1 LTNFPRRDKVHTLK
15 ANHDRNFVRLAEFAG
30 REFEASGK
38 SMKDVAAHQ
47 NGSGRSSA
55 GRPAGFTLIELLVV
69 IAIIAILAALLLP
82 GLAKAKDESKRAK
95 CLSNLHQIGITMTMY
110 TTDNHDAFPY
120 SGAGWPQLPFVDV
133 LKLYSPYIPNRTNN
147 GNFFFCPADA
157 GLGFNIEW
165 TLVNGGGFTTNQL
178 LFPNSYYYYQDFYN
192 NSALVPQASRTLAVR
207 KVLDV
212 RYPTRKAI
220 VPCFASTGKSAY
232 NVDLDTPTY
241 GHGTEG
247 MQLLF
252 VDGHAQFANYITLV
266 PSNAGGLPGTVPV
279 FNLDWT
285 LDGLQGFDLK
295 H

>member
-1 LTNFPRRDKVHTLK
+1 MMKCIHLMTRVIGDWCVMPGLQGAKIKSGLLSVK
-15 ANHDRNFVRLAEFAG
+15 AL
-30 REFEASGK
+30 
-38 SMKDVAAHQ
+38 AAHQ
-47 NGSGRSSA
+47 TGPAPSSA

-82 GLAKAKDESKRAK
+82 ALARAKDESKRAK
-95 CLSNLHQIGITMTMY
+95 CLSNLRQIGITQAMY
-110 TTDNHDAFPY
+110 TGDNRDVFPF
-120 SGAGWPQLPFVDV
+120 SGAGWPQLPFVDL
-133 LKLYSPYIPNRTNN
+133 LKLYSPYIPNHTNN
-147 GNFFFCPADA
+147 GGFFLCPADS

-165 TLVNGGGFTTNQL
+165 VLANGYFTTNQL

-192 NSALVPQASRTLAVR
+192 TSPLIPNAQRTLAIR
-207 KVLDV
+207 KTRDV

-220 VPCFASTGKSAY
+220 SPCFASTGKSAY

-252 VDGHAQFANYITLV
+252 VDGHAQFANYKILV
-266 PSNAGGLPGTVPV
+266 PSNFGGLPGNVPV

-285 LDGLQGFDLK
+285 LDGLQGFDLG